1 MNTSELYLSVIIPA
15 YNEEKRIKKTLESIS
30 SYLEHQPYS
39 YEIVVV
45 NDGAKDKTA
54 EVVNDHIEKIPNLR
68 LIDRKYN
75 MGKGYSVKE
84 GMLEAKGRIRLFTD
98 ADNST
103 DISHFELMRRY
114 FDDGYDIVI
123 GSRDSKDAKGAK
135 QAVPQPWHKR
145 ILGNAGNLFIQ
156 IMAVWGIWDTQAGF
170 KAFRD
175 HAAEKI
181 FSITKNNR
189 WAFDVEALAL
199 ARKLDYKMAIVPLNW
214 INDLDSRVSLLAYI
228 KFLFDVIKIRWNL
241 MRKKYKID
249 IE

>member
-1 MNTSELYLSVIIPA
+1 MTSELYLSVIIPA
-15 YNEEKRIKKTLESIS
+15 YNEEKRIKKTLESTS
-30 SYLEHQPYS
+30 SYLKHQPYS
-39 YEIVVV
+39 YEIIVV

-54 EVVNDHIEKIPNLR
+54 EVVNSYIEKIPNLR
-68 LIDRKYN
+68 LIDRKQN

-84 GMLEAKGRIRLFTD
+84 GMLAARGRIRLFTD

-114 FDDGYDIVI
+114 FDDGHDVVI

-135 QAVPQPWHKR
+135 QATTQPWHKQL
-145 ILGNAGNLFIQ
+145 LGNAGNLFIQ
-156 IMAVWGIWDTQAGF
+156 LMAVRGVWDTQAGF

-181 FSITKNNR
+181 FSVTKNNR

-199 ARKLDYKMAIVPLNW
+199 ARKFGYKMAIVPLNW
-214 INDLDSRVSLLAYI
+214 INDPDSRVSLLAYV

-241 MRKKYKID
+241 IRGKYKI
-249 IE
+249 E